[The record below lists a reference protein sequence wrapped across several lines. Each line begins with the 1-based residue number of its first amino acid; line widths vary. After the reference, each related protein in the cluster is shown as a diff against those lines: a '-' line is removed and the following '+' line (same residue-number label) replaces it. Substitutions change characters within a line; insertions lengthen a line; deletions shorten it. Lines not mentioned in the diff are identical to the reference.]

1 MTAAFGANVAH
12 GYSLVTSRTGDV
24 IGTENGTEDDF
35 TAVIR
40 ATCIPAEDCHQG
52 LQEFQVT
59 LRDYCIAYQGW
70 QLSAVSGLNRASV

>member
-1 MTAAFGANVAH
+1 MNTNIRLM
-12 GYSLVTSRTGDV
+12 YSHRASFRHD
-24 IGTENGTEDDF
+24 IESNNGTEDDF

-59 LRDYCIAYQGW
+59 LRDNCIAYQGW